1 MATAPLAELLLD
13 FDLFPRHGLDTYH
26 VSRLAEAMEAGAKLP
41 PIIACRQTRRVIDGF
56 HRARAYQRLGRTEVP
71 VTWRDYDDD
80 QARLLDAIAANSGHG
95 RSLNSWDLARCV
107 LLGER
112 LGIADDR
119 LAGAMQVRSQ
129 AVARVRDIKIARDGH
144 GHPVPIKAT
153 VRHLA
158 GRTMTETQQE
168 GAARTGGMKA
178 EFYIGQVA
186 NLIEHDL
193 LDLDDPQVVSRL
205 GDLHEA
211 LHRVTGEAEA
221 S

>member
-1 MATAPLAELLLD
+1 MTTAPLADLILD
-13 FDLFPRHGLDTYH
+13 YDLFPRHGLDTYH
-26 VSRLAEAMEAGAKLP
+26 VSRLAEAIEAGAQLP
-41 PIIACRQTRRVIDGF
+41 PVIACRQTRRVVDGY
-56 HRARAYQRLGRTEVP
+56 HRVRAHQRLGRTEVP

-107 LLGER
+107 LLADR

-129 AVARVRDIKIARDGH
+129 AVARVRDIKIARDGS
-144 GHPVPIKAT
+144 GRPVPIKAT
-153 VRHLA
+153 VHHLA
-158 GRTMTETQQE
+158 GRPMSETQQE
-168 GAARTGGMKA
+168 GAAKVGGMSGL
-178 EFYIGQVA
+178 FYVNQVI
-186 NLIEHDL
+186 NLAEHDL
-193 LDLDDPQVVSRL
+193 LDLDDPRVMSRL
-205 GDLHEA
+205 GDLHAA